1 MSTYI
6 QNYGFTKTFIKKNDR
21 KIKNE
26 IKWIGDYDGTIANIQ
41 VDINDN
47 GNKEFMNM
55 KLDNND
61 LKYLLGVQPV
71 EMPLEQRLYNDFL
84 YNNPKVYEPKV
95 YEPKVYKPIILE
107 GALQKRKTRKHRNSN
122 INKKHRIKRK
132 TYRL

>member
-6 QNYGFTKTFIKKNDR
+6 QNYGFTKTLIKNNDR

-26 IKWIGDYDGTIANIQ
+26 IKWVGDYDGTIANIQ
-41 VDINDN
+41 LDINDN
-47 GNKEFMNM
+47 GNKEFMNI

-71 EMPLEQRLYNDFL
+71 EIPLDQRLYNDFL
-84 YNNPKVYEPKV
+84 YNQKV

-132 TYRL
+132 TYKL